1 MWTDF
6 HRRWSR
12 WFLTP
17 KTCQV
22 SPSMCQVVWNT
33 HTTPPRHTHTCTLHF
48 IATDDRSGQ
57 DASFNPLCTGVRAE
71 ARGSQILGGSYL
83 NSKDLAYILA
93 SFLLILENMK

>member
-1 MWTDF
+1 
-6 HRRWSR
+6 
-12 WFLTP
+12 
-17 KTCQV
+17 
-22 SPSMCQVVWNT
+22 MCRVVWNT
-33 HTTPPRHTHTCTLHF
+33 HTHTHTLYF

-57 DASFNPLCTGVRAE
+57 DANFNPLCTGVRAE